1 MPRALRPLS
10 WLPLLLLAPAMAQA
24 GWIIEW
30 STSATNN
37 KGANMASQAATQS
50 IAGNRVRLEQP
61 HIVTLVDYG
70 QDRFTLI
77 NPNKQYFW
85 SGTTDQYLQDMT
97 AARAKGVQDRMGNLK
112 GVMGGDKEAKAK
124 KDPAARAV
132 DPATL
137 PPVSVS
143 ATGTTETIAGYEAV
157 KYEVRVG
164 GDLYEEV
171 WIAPLDLSADLDGA
185 RFMAQQQK
193 LAAARSG
200 KSAAAAS
207 SAVYR
212 NPEYAKLFEKGL
224 ALKTISH
231 HAAGTFERKA
241 TAVKQ
246 AELPVATFEVP
257 ESYRKVRLSDLLD
270 PPPTPAP
277 STPGK

>member
-10 WLPLLLLAPAMAQA
+10 SLSLLLLLAPAMAQA

-30 STSATNN
+30 STSAANN
-37 KGANMASQAATQS
+37 KGANMASEAATQS

-85 SGTTDQYLQDMT
+85 SGTTDQYVLEMK
-97 AARAKGVQDRMGNLK
+97 AARAKGMQDKMGDIK
-112 GVMGGDKEAKAK
+112 GMMGGDKAAKAK
-124 KDPAARAV
+124 KDPGSPAV

-171 WIAPLDLSADLDGA
+171 WIAPLDVSADLDGA

-200 KSAAAAS
+200 KSAAAGN
-207 SAVYR
+207 AVYR
-212 NPEYAKLFEKGL
+212 TPEYAKLFEKGL
-224 ALKTISH
+224 ALKTVSH
-231 HAAGTFERKA
+231 HASGTFERKA

-246 AELPVATFEVP
+246 AEVSAAAFEVP

-277 STPGK
+277 SAPGK